1 MVTRPNVQQIIHLL
15 GLKPLPAEGGLFTQS
30 YCSSEIIPPEAL
42 PQRYPPHPK
51 PFGTAIYY
59 LLTNDPDSFSA
70 LHRLPTDEVFHFY
83 LGDPVE
89 TLLLFPDG
97 SSRVV
102 ILGPDLLAGQ
112 RPQLVVPQG
121 VWQGSRL
128 LPGGEYALL
137 GSTMAPG
144 FTEND
149 YEGGQREFLMA
160 LYPHEAERIR
170 QLTRDTGSLRMK

>member
-1 MVTRPNVQQIIHLL
+1 MINRPNVRQIIDLL
-15 GLKPLPAEGGLFTQS
+15 GLRPLPAEGGLFIQS
-30 YCSSEIIPPEAL
+30 YCSSESIPPEAL
-42 PQRYPPHPK
+42 PGRYPPHPK

-59 LLTNDPDSFSA
+59 LLTNEPDSFSA

-97 SSRVV
+97 SSRIF

-144 FTEND
+144 FTEDD
-149 YEGGQREFLMA
+149 YEGGKRDVLIN

-170 QLTRDTGSLRMK
+170 QLTRETDSLRMT